1 MLKSGYRVF
10 WGELC
15 VLLDLLVLI
24 DISSELKIT
33 LTMQKVSSFHCNHLV
48 NKYNHTSKLRSCY
61 SQTLAIEIVFPVILR
76 MYSLAVL

>member
-48 NKYNHTSKLRSCY
+48 NKYNHFVNTSKLRSCY
-61 SQTLAIEIVFPVILR
+61 SQTLAIETVFPVILR
-76 MYSLAVL
+76 V